1 MNQPSCINLFE
12 VVSYTLLRFLRRL
25 ARLGCNHESYAPQ
38 PHEPRLRQRA
48 PERGP
53 IEPIKIVRSEDI
65 GDPEVD
71 FFDVRGGNLG
81 YYEGDP
87 REGTYPGED
96 EVECPEVCAVGYR
109 REKIRAVCFREN
121 EAR

>member
-1 MNQPSCINLFE
+1 
-12 VVSYTLLRFLRRL
+12 
-25 ARLGCNHESYAPQ
+25 
-38 PHEPRLRQRA
+38 LRQRA

-53 IEPIKIVRSEDI
+53 IKPIKIVRSEDV

-96 EVECPEVCAVGYR
+96 EVECPEVRAVGYR